1 MNRFSA
7 SLLAALVAT
16 TLVSMPTPAGGANRP
31 MTLDEVVIG
40 AMPLVPSTSS
50 SVEAFFRAPPGAQR
64 GTVGWVHQPIVYRT
78 RDGVL
83 LHVQLTS
90 DWENGKAP
98 DVVRLVAEVD
108 GKQCLDAK
116 KLRDKLERGQ
126 DIAWTSQGI
135 NQGWS
140 AKWENRFVTIGQRD
154 GRCLASVNV
163 DVRQQ
168 PRLAPPLRPYKM
180 DRSGIPRPV
189 LPGH

>member
-7 SLLAALVAT
+7 PLLAALVAT
-16 TLVSMPTPAGGANRP
+16 TLISMPTAAGGTNRP

-40 AMPLVPSTSS
+40 AIPLVPGTSS
-50 SVEAFFRAPPGAQR
+50 SVEAFFHAPPGAQR

-83 LHVQLTS
+83 LHIQLTS

-98 DVVRLVAEVD
+98 DVVRLMAEVD

-116 KLRDKLERGQ
+116 KLRDELERSQ
-126 DIAWTSQGI
+126 NIAWTSQGI

-140 AKWENRFVTIGQRD
+140 AKWENRFVTIEQRD
-154 GRCLASVNV
+154 GHCLASVNV
-163 DVRQQ
+163 DISQQ
-168 PRLAPPLRPYKM
+168 PRLGPPHRAHQI
-180 DRSGIPRPV
+180 DRSGIARPV
-189 LPGH
+189 LLGH